1 MGRAH
6 TRVAPD
12 ASAPARARR
21 YVSSRCEGLP
31 SDFVD
36 TVLLLT
42 TELVNNALWHGR
54 GEPKLDVLVEAGM
67 VTVGVSDEGSGEV
80 RIASDFRWPETG
92 HGLRLVDSLSDRW
105 GVEPL
110 TTGPGKRV
118 WFELT
123 RDASGAVSSEAEE
136 SRSRHDVR

>member
-1 MGRAH
+1 MGRAR

-21 YVSSRCEGLP
+21 YVSSQCEGLP

-54 GEPKLDVLVEAGM
+54 GEPKLDVLVDAGL
-67 VTVGVSDEGSGEV
+67 VTVGVTDEGGGEV

-92 HGLRLVDSLSDRW
+92 HGLRLVDALSDRW
-105 GVEPL
+105 GVEPS
-110 TTGPGKRV
+110 TDGPGKRV
-118 WFELT
+118 WFQLN
-123 RDASGAVSSEAEE
+123 ASSTFSSDEEE
-136 SRSRHDVR
+136 SLSRHHPR

>member
-1 MGRAH
+1 MGRAR

-21 YVSSRCEGLP
+21 YVFSQCEGLP

-54 GEPKLDVLVEAGM
+54 GELKLDVLVDAGL
-67 VTVGVSDEGSGEV
+67 VTVGVTDQGGGEV
-80 RIASDFRWPETG
+80 RLASDFRWPETG
-92 HGLRLVDSLSDRW
+92 HGLRLVDALSDRW
-105 GVEPL
+105 GVDPPAD
-110 TTGPGKRV
+110 GPGKRV
-118 WFELT
+118 WFQLSWH
-123 RDASGAVSSEAEE
+123 ASDTVSSEEEE
-136 SRSRHDVR
+136 SLSRHHPR